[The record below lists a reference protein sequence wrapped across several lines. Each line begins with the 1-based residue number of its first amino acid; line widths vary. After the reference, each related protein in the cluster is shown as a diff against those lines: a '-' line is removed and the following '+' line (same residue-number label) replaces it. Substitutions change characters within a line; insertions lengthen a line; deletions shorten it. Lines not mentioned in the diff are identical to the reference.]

1 MKLTS
6 YFDDEIK
13 AYKRRVAEYAATYAR
28 QAKKEL
34 AALAKCGRI

>member
-6 YFDDEIK
+6 YFDAEIK
-13 AYKRRVAEYAATYAR
+13 AYKRRVAAYAATYAQ

-34 AALAKCGRI
+34 AVLAKCGRI